1 MTDKK
6 SEYLGKMKK
15 QYDELNYNWSRKR
28 DKYEAQIQHQG
39 ADAKIAYEEKK
50 AEYLKSSDDM
60 KAKMKDLEAAGDNAW
75 KDMKEGTQKSW
86 QTLSNAFDKATS
98 HFKK

>member
-1 MTDKK
+1 MSDKK

-39 ADAKIAYEEKK
+39 ADAKKAYEEKK
-50 AEYLKSSDDM
+50 KEYLKSSDDM
-60 KAKMKDLEAAGDNAW
+60 KAKIDELEAAA
-75 KDMKEGTQKSW
+75 
-86 QTLSNAFDKATS
+86 ATAQPFPVIS
-98 HFKK
+98 SS